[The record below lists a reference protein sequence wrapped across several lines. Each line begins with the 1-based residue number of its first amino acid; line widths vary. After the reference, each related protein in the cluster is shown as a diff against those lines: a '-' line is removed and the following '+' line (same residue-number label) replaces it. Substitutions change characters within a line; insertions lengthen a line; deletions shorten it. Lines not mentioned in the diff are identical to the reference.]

1 MNLKRIRKIRKF
13 LTLGIILAT
22 GLRRYFKYKEKKVRN
37 QEQGV
42 DKDN

>member
-22 GLRRYFKYKEKKVRN
+22 GLRRYIKHQEKKMKKR
-37 QEQGV
+37 E
-42 DKDN
+42 DKNT